1 MEPVPDPEAASKGL
15 RSRDPWIG
23 LLFLVFGVL
32 VSGYAILAFN
42 NGMPLPLWGTA
53 ALLGPVLV
61 LLGSAAFLR
70 VLPGRR

>member
-1 MEPVPDPEAASKGL
+1 MPDPDAASKGW
-15 RSRDPWIG
+15 RRRDPWIG
-23 LLFLVFGVL
+23 LLFLVFGVA

-42 NGMPLPLWGTA
+42 RGMPLPLWGTA

-61 LLGSAAFLR
+61 LLGSVALAR